1 MYVVLFFLIF
11 YSFFLLFLFF
21 PLQSVLPDSELPLFT
36 VQLFNDD
43 IDIGDTVLQVARDMF
58 NRKKEVTNF
67 M

>member
-1 MYVVLFFLIF
+1 MLFYFFLYFIP
-11 YSFFLLFLFF
+11 SFILFF